1 MIKYCKFPTPH
12 QDSFLHVQC
21 CKAQVASLATDPGT
35 PAVSEGVS
43 PVLHSID
50 AGKQKQLM
58 KTVEVVQKAP
68 VAQ

>member
-1 MIKYCKFPTPH
+1 M
-12 QDSFLHVQC
+12 
-21 CKAQVASLATDPGT
+21 SLATDPGT